1 MFTLTR
7 RDLMLW
13 SAASVS
19 QSLAL
24 NEPCAGV
31 PRRVPWSVR
40 EEQAAA
46 KQAAELI
53 AEQTGEAVHPAAGEI
68 LHLGKH
74 LSYLNPQAAERNPSN
89 AALLLIFMW
98 ASWCPICKQ
107 LAPKLEAFWQAH
119 RHEGVQLLGLSLD
132 GDAKTTRQ
140 TLQKMKIQFPVA
152 MSDSVKLGAMFAAR
166 SVPTLMVRSKRGVI
180 VAVEEG
186 DLERSELEA
195 LTVHL

>member
-132 GDAKTTRQ
+132 GDAKT
-140 TLQKMKIQFPVA
+140 